1 MKIAKFFAV
10 IFAVIGVFL
19 LVGSYGF
26 LLTSRNDQ
34 IHVLE
39 VSQGAV
45 ACSDAFAQALD
56 SGDLT
61 AAAQLM
67 YGSPDLGVEGTPSDS
82 ETAQVWEAFLDQM
95 HFAYTGKCYAVENG
109 FAREASIT
117 VLDIV
122 AVTQKLPELTQEMI
136 SQKITS
142 AIKLEDIYDE
152 EGHFHQELA
161 DRILRDAL
169 EQCLYREPQTI
180 QLDVTVKLVNR
191 DGAWWVVPDQALL
204 QAITGLM

>member
-67 YGSPDLGVEGTPSDS
+67 YGSPDLGVEGTPSDP

-95 HFAYTGKCYAVENG
+95 HFVYTGKCYAVENG

-122 AVTQKLPELTQEMI
+122 SVLSVCSSQFLPRLMMKKAI
-136 SQKITS
+136 STRNWQTGFCGMHWS
-142 AIKLEDIYDE
+142 NAFT
-152 EGHFHQELA
+152 GS
-161 DRILRDAL
+161 LR
-169 EQCLYREPQTI
+169 RFS
-180 QLDVTVKLVNR
+180 
-191 DGAWWVVPDQALL
+191 W
-204 QAITGLM
+204 M

>member
-39 VSQGAV
+39 VPQGAV

-67 YGSPDLGVEGTPSDS
+67 
-82 ETAQVWEAFLDQM
+82 
-95 HFAYTGKCYAVENG
+95 
-109 FAREASIT
+109 
-117 VLDIV
+117 
-122 AVTQKLPELTQEMI
+122 
-136 SQKITS
+136 
-142 AIKLEDIYDE
+142 
-152 EGHFHQELA
+152 
-161 DRILRDAL
+161 
-169 EQCLYREPQTI
+169 
-180 QLDVTVKLVNR
+180 
-191 DGAWWVVPDQALL
+191 
-204 QAITGLM
+204 